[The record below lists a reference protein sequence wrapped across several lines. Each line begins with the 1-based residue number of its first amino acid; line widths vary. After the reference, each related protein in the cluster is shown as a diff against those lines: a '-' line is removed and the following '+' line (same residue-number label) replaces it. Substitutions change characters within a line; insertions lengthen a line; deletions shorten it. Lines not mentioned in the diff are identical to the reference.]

1 MKRISLDQSVDKGIF
16 YIKNASG
23 VAQFKKMSYICTVF
37 QKQRKADGSKTDLDF
52 VDMSITSK
60 RRAVVSFE
68 NMSDELAAAFAEK
81 YPKGY
86 SDYFPDLVKY
96 DKPDGTSFYAVTVE
110 IPDAIY
116 LVKIKV
122 KTDDAEDL
130 ERWLDGEDGDD
141 ETNEGESLPDDNI
154 SQYSNGDDDGSD
166 AE

>member
-1 MKRISLDQSVDKGIF
+1 
-16 YIKNASG
+16 
-23 VAQFKKMSYICTVF
+23 MSTP
-37 QKQRKADGSKTDLDF
+37 
-52 VDMSITSK
+52 K

-68 NMSDELAAAFAEK
+68 NMSDELSAAFAEK

-116 LVKIKV
+116 LVKIQV

-130 ERWLDGEDGDD
+130 ERWLDGEDSDGDD
-141 ETNEGESLPDDNI
+141 TNDGDGLPDDNI
-154 SQYSNGDDDGSD
+154 SQYSSGEEES
-166 AE
+166 AEGE

>member
-1 MKRISLDQSVDKGIF
+1 MHPNLSETRINNKQ
-16 YIKNASG
+16 N
-23 VAQFKKMSYICTVF
+23 MSTP
-37 QKQRKADGSKTDLDF
+37 
-52 VDMSITSK
+52 K
-60 RRAVVSFE
+60 RRAVISFE
-68 NMSDELAAAFAEK
+68 NMSDELAAAFSEK

-116 LVKIKV
+116 LVKIHV

-141 ETNEGESLPDDNI
+141 NDSTDGEGLPDDNI
-154 SQYSNGDDDGSD
+154 SQYSNGDDDSAD
-166 AE
+166 A